1 MNYIDNYF
9 IKTIKNGFN
18 FKGRA
23 TRKEYWMFQL
33 FIFIFFIVFWI
44 VMTFM
49 IGPMFQVSDK
59 AGVNALLFAT
69 LLFLLFGLPNIA
81 LTIRRFHDLN
91 KSGWWFLWILLPYI
105 GIFVVWFFMLQRGDI
120 NDNQYGESPYKSI

>member
-44 VMTFM
+44 VMTFI
-49 IGPMFQVSDK
+49 IGLMFQVSDK

-105 GIFVVWFFMLQRGDI
+105 GIFVVLFFMLQKGDI

>member
-33 FIFIFFIVFWI
+33 FIFIFFIVFLFA
-44 VMTFM
+44 MTF
-49 IGPMFQVSDK
+49 IVGLMFQVSDK
-59 AGVNALLFAT
+59 VGVNALLFAS

-105 GIFVVWFFMLQRGDI
+105 GIFIVLFFMLLQGDI
-120 NDNQYGESPYKSI
+120 NDNQYGKSPYKSI

>member
-1 MNYIDNYF
+1 MSYINKCF
-9 IKTIKNGFN
+9 INVIRNSFN

-33 FIFIFFIVFWI
+33 FIFIFFIVFLFA
-44 VMTFM
+44 MTF
-49 IGPMFQVSDK
+49 IVGLMFQVSDK
-59 AGVNALLFAT
+59 AGINALLFAS

-105 GIFVVWFFMLQRGDI
+105 GIFIVLFFMLQKGDI
-120 NDNQYGESPYKSI
+120 NDNQYGESPYKLI